1 MLEALFNLIFPKI
14 CYACGDAI
22 SGSVQHIC
30 LSCRGD
36 LAKIDT
42 QDFTNNK
49 IQQLFWGRLELEKAS
64 SYLKF
69 EQYGKTQRLLHALK
83 YKGVKEVGI
92 TLGEL
97 AAIELMEK
105 GFFHEIDLLLP
116 IPIHRIKNKKRGY
129 NQSHYIAEGIANISN
144 IPIDKTSLFKNVNTK
159 SQTKKNRFER
169 FENVTR
175 TFELVQPRQLENKH
189 VLLIDDVVT
198 TGATIEACGN
208 TLRNINGIR
217 LSLLTIASTY

>member
-1 MLEALFNLIFPKI
+1 MLEPLFNLFFPKV

-22 SGSVQHIC
+22 NGAVQHIC

-36 LAKIDT
+36 LAKMNV

-49 IQQLFWGRLELEKAS
+49 IQHLFSGRLELEKANA
-64 SYLKF
+64 YLKF
-69 EQYGKTQRLLHALK
+69 EQHGKTQHLLHVLK

-97 AAIELMEK
+97 AATELIEG
-105 GFFHEIDLLLP
+105 GFFEGIDVLLP
-116 IPIHRIKNKKRGY
+116 IPIHRVKAKKRGY
-129 NQSHYIAEGIANISN
+129 NQSHFIAEGISN
-144 IPIDKTSLFKNVNTK
+144 ITEIPVDITSLIKNTNTK

-169 FENVTR
+169 FENVSR
-175 TFELVQPRQLENKH
+175 TFEILQPKQLEDRH

-208 TLRNINGIR
+208 TLRNINGIQ
-217 LSLLTIASTY
+217 LSLLTIACTY